1 MTRRIK
7 IMIADDH
14 TIVRQGMRK
23 LLETYPEL
31 QVIGESQD
39 GDETVELAKQLLPE
53 IIIMDI
59 SMPGLNGLEA
69 TRQLK
74 KRLPQIKILILTMHA
89 EKEYIFKILQ
99 SGASGYLLKGSAIEE
114 LITAIHAVD
123 RGESYLSPP
132 ISKSIIEEY
141 VGGGPNTRSTTQ
153 SQPLTT
159 REREVL
165 QLIAE
170 GHTSK
175 SIATYLSLSSKTIE
189 THRSHIMQKLNIHN
203 AAGLIR
209 YAIQK
214 GWVEVAHSQES

>member
-1 MTRRIK
+1 
-7 IMIADDH
+7 MIADDH

-31 QVIGESQD
+31 QILGESQD
-39 GDETVELAKQLLPE
+39 GDQTVELAGQLLPDL
-53 IIIMDI
+53 IIMDI

-69 TRQLK
+69 TRQIK
-74 KRLPQIKILILTMHA
+74 KRLPEIKILILTMHG

-99 SGASGYLLKGSAIEE
+99 SGASGYLLKGSPIEE
-114 LITAIHAVD
+114 LVAAIHAVD

-132 ISKSIIEEY
+132 VSKSIIEDY
-141 VGGGPNTRSTTQ
+141 IGGGPRRSGTTRSQ
-153 SQPLTT
+153 SLTI

-175 SIATYLSLSSKTIE
+175 SIATRLSLSSKTIE

-214 GWVEVAHSQES
+214 GWVEVAHS

>member
-1 MTRRIK
+1 MTRKIK

-14 TIVRQGMRK
+14 TIVRQGMKK

-31 QVIGESQD
+31 QVVGESQD
-39 GDETVELAKQLLPE
+39 GDETVELVKKLLPD
-53 IIIMDI
+53 IVIMDI
-59 SMPGLNGLEA
+59 SMPGLNGLDA
-69 TRQLK
+69 TRQIK
-74 KRLPQIKILILTMHA
+74 KRAPEVKILILTMHA

-99 SGASGYLLKGSAIEE
+99 SGASGYLLKGSAIDE
-114 LITAIHAVD
+114 LVTAIHAVD

-132 ISKSIIEEY
+132 VSKSIIEDY
-141 VGGGPNTRSTTQ
+141 VGGGAKSRSPMK

-175 SIATYLSLSSKTIE
+175 SIATRLSLSSKTIE

-209 YAIQK
+209 YAIQR
-214 GWVEVAHSQES
+214 GWVDVARSQES

>member
-1 MTRRIK
+1 MRKIK

-14 TIVRQGMRK
+14 TIIRQGMRK
-23 LLETYPEL
+23 LFEAYPEL
-31 QVIGESQD
+31 QIVGESQD
-39 GDETVELAKQLLPE
+39 GEEAVELVKQLLPDL
-53 IIIMDI
+53 IIMDI

-69 TRQLK
+69 TRQIK
-74 KRLPQIKILILTMHA
+74 KRFPETKILILTMHA

-99 SGASGYLLKGSAIEE
+99 SGASGYLLKGSAIDE
-114 LITAIHAVD
+114 LVTAIHAVD

-132 ISKSIIEEY
+132 ISKSIIEDY
-141 VGGGPNTRSTTQ
+141 VGGGPKSRGALR

-175 SIATYLSLSSKTIE
+175 RIATRLSLSSKTVE

-214 GWVEVAHSQES
+214 GWVEVAYPQKS

>member
-1 MTRRIK
+1 MTRKIK
-7 IMIADDH
+7 LMIADDH
-14 TIVRQGMRK
+14 TIVRQGMKK

-31 QVIGESQD
+31 QIVGESQD
-39 GDETVELAKQLLPE
+39 GEETVEIAMQLLPDL
-53 IIIMDI
+53 IIMDI

-69 TRQLK
+69 TREIK
-74 KRLPQIKILILTMHA
+74 KRLPEMKILILTMHA

-99 SGASGYLLKGSAIEE
+99 SGASGYLLKGSPIEE
-114 LITAIHAVD
+114 LVSAIHAVD
-123 RGESYLSPP
+123 RGESYLSPAV
-132 ISKSIIEEY
+132 SKSIIEDY
-141 VGGGPNTRSTTQ
+141 VGGGVRRPVTTR

-170 GHTSK
+170 GYTSK
-175 SIATYLSLSSKTIE
+175 RIAARLSLSAKTIE

-214 GWVEVAHSQES
+214 GWVEGPHAQEL

>member
-1 MTRRIK
+1 MTRKIK

-31 QVIGESQD
+31 QIVGESQD
-39 GDETVELAKQLLPE
+39 GDETIELVKKLLPE

-69 TRQLK
+69 TREIK
-74 KRLPQIKILILTMHA
+74 KRSPEIKILILTMHA

-99 SGASGYLLKGSAIEE
+99 SGASGYLLKGSAIDE
-114 LITAIHAVD
+114 LVTAIHAVD

-132 ISKSIIEEY
+132 ISKSIIEDY
-141 VGGGPNTRSTTQ
+141 VGGRQKSRGSVTR

-175 SIATYLSLSSKTIE
+175 SIATQLSLSSKTIE

-209 YAIQK
+209 YAIQR
-214 GWVEVAHSQES
+214 GWVEVAHS

>member
-1 MTRRIK
+1 MTRK
-7 IMIADDH
+7 IRLMIADDH
-14 TIVRQGMRK
+14 MIVRQGMRK
-23 LLETYPEL
+23 LLEAYPEL
-31 QVIGESQD
+31 EILGEAQN
-39 GDETVELAKQLLPE
+39 GDETIELAKKLLPD

-59 SMPGLNGLEA
+59 SMPVINGLEA
-69 TRQLK
+69 TRQIK
-74 KRLPQIKILILTMHA
+74 KRLPQTKILILTMHA

-99 SGASGYLLKGSAIEE
+99 SGASGYLLKGSPIEE
-114 LITAIHAVD
+114 LVAAVYAVD

-132 ISKSIIEEY
+132 VSKSIIEDY
-141 VGGGPNTRSTTQ
+141 IGGGPKRPATTR
-153 SQPLTT
+153 SQPLTA

-170 GHTSK
+170 GYTSK
-175 SIATYLSLSSKTIE
+175 RIAIRLSLSSKTVE

-214 GWVEVAHSQES
+214 GWVDVAYSQES